1 MSALWILAIASATY
15 LLTISIIV
23 VAQEVH
29 WSVGA
34 VLAALVGYGAF
45 KLFQLRL
52 TRI

>member
-1 MSALWILAIASATY
+1 MAALWIIAIATATY
-15 LLTISIIV
+15 LLTITIIV

-29 WSVGA
+29 WTVGA
-34 VLAALVGYGAF
+34 ALAALVGYGAF